1 MELLPSKKTIYANPK
16 KHNHKLPMK
25 AMIFA
30 AGLGTRLGT
39 ATKNM
44 PKALVKVGDFTLLE
58 IAIER
63 LQKAGFH
70 EIIINIH
77 HYAEQIINFVNN
89 YKGEA
94 KLFLSD
100 EREKL
105 LDTGGGLFKA
115 SRFFKKENAF
125 LVYNV
130 DILCTIDLQ
139 KLMDTHLKNKSLA
152 TLVVRPRETSRY
164 LLFDQK
170 NNLCGWT
177 HTQTGERIISRPC
190 ENPRKFAFS
199 GIHIISPAIFKHY
212 NCPPNSKFSTTEMYL
227 ELSKNHSIQCYIDE
241 QSKWLDVGKPDTLKE
256 AEENLNIYMP

>member
-1 MELLPSKKTIYANPK
+1 
-16 KHNHKLPMK
+16 MK

-30 AGLGTRLGT
+30 AGLGSRLGT
-39 ATKNM
+39 ATANK

-58 IAIER
+58 MAIKR
-63 LQKAGFH
+63 LQESGFQ
-70 EIIINIH
+70 EIMINVH
-77 HYAEQIINFVNN
+77 HYAEQIIDFVNT

-105 LDTGGGLFKA
+105 MDTGGGLFKA
-115 SRFFKKENAF
+115 AHFFEKEEAF

-130 DILCTIDLQ
+130 DILSTIDLQ
-139 KLMDTHLKNKSLA
+139 NLMSTHLKNKSLA
-152 TLVVRPRETSRY
+152 TLVVRSRETQRY
-164 LLFDQK
+164 LLFDEK

-177 HTQTGERIISRPC
+177 NVKTGERIISRPC
-190 ENPRKFAFS
+190 ENPRNFAFS
-199 GIHIISPAIFKHY
+199 GIHIISPEIFKHY

-227 ELSKNHSIQCYIDE
+227 ELSKNHSIQCFIDE

-256 AEENLNIYMP
+256 AEENLNIYKP